1 MVPAPVGVPIGGV
14 FRKVKRGIT
23 TLHIEWKISAIPA
36 LAQMVNATSRLS
48 TPKPSKVEKTCDT
61 YPHTHYP

>member
-23 TLHIEWKISAIPA
+23 TLLIGRKISAIPA
-36 LAQMVNATSRLS
+36 LAQMVNATSRL
-48 TPKPSKVEKTCDT
+48 DT
-61 YPHTHYP
+61 S